1 MIHSSHQTT
10 TRTFYRPK
18 IVSYHPNE
26 NCSGNDF
33 QSSRPKPARLPA
45 ILLNHFNGLFFA
57 FHRVQTICF
66 GYPDA
71 SNSFTQQRHI
81 QSQFLKFDDWQ
92 RRAISCAFSICV
104 CDIFFATISRLDSAF
119 LSPDDAEI
127 FHHMRART

>member
-1 MIHSSHQTT
+1 MIHSSHKTT
-10 TRTFYRPK
+10 IRISFLQK
-18 IVSYHPNE
+18 SVSCHPNE
-26 NCSGNDF
+26 NCSGNVF
-33 QSSRPKPARLPA
+33 PEQRPIPNSLRA
-45 ILLNHFNGLFFA
+45 ILLNPINDTYFA
-57 FHRVQTICF
+57 FHRDQTICF
-66 GYPDA
+66 SDPDA
-71 SNSFTQQRHI
+71 SNSFSQQPYI